1 MGHETQGEIS
11 RNHPALAG
19 HFPGNPVVPGVVLL
33 TELLRVIEREL
44 RWEKG
49 PVTVTA
55 VKFIRLLRPNEPF
68 TLRWEQL
75 SDRDVSFAVTRENDP
90 IANGILRREG
100 SSLERA
106 GS

>member
-1 MGHETQGEIS
+1 MGQEIQGEIS

-33 TELLRVIEREL
+33 TELLRAIEREL
-44 RWEKG
+44 GWGNG

-55 VKFIRLLRPNEPF
+55 VKFMRLLRPNEPF
-68 TLRWEQL
+68 TLRLEPL
-75 SDRDVSFAVTRENDP
+75 SDREVSFAVLRAQDP
-90 IANGILRREG
+90 IAKGILRLDG
-100 SSLERA
+100 SLPERA